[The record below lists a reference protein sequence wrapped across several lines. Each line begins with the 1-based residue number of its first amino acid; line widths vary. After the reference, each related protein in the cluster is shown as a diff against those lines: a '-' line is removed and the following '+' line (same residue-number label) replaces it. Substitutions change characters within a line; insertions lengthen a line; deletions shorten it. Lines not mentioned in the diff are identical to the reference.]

1 MFIAT
6 RPPPRAT
13 KCTFDSRGAALQRNP
28 LGIATIYIGRRTRK
42 AARRFARPPHTTR
55 TRSIAIARS
64 ARLMTTQFAE
74 AVEIGAPAA
83 CAVTILRA
91 AAGQRFVNEV
101 SWTPRVE
108 SADCALYF
116 SQVTSIPMLWCGPH
130 DGIVVHRDRAGEAD
144 GSGQCSAVQHRAA
157 Y

>member
-28 LGIATIYIGRRTRK
+28 LGIAVIYIGRRTRR
-42 AARRFARPPHTTR
+42 AARRFARPSHTTR

-64 ARLMTTQFAE
+64 ARLMTTQFAG

-101 SWTPRVE
+101 NLDAE
-108 SADCALYF
+108 SRKCRLCPLFFTGHQHSHAMA
-116 SQVTSIPMLWCGPH
+116 
-130 DGIVVHRDRAGEAD
+130 RA
-144 GSGQCSAVQHRAA
+144 SRRYCRPS
-157 Y
+157 